1 MNKIII
7 IIINTIEIVAK
18 ICYDRE
24 NKRKGE
30 RS

>member
-1 MNKIII
+1 MNKMIIL
-7 IIINTIEIVAK
+7 NTIEIVTI

>member
-7 IIINTIEIVAK
+7 IDTIEIVAK